1 MYGESSRQLFAVLI
15 RAYEKKL
22 IAEDEAVIKLQKLD
36 SIARYSRHIIENARQ
51 KIEGGQ

>member
-22 IAEDEAVIKLQKLD
+22 ITEDEAVIKLQKLD
-36 SIARYSRHIIENARQ
+36 SIARYSRHII
-51 KIEGGQ
+51 KV